1 MDRRGSTAE
10 RAAQGTWAQFFVWVV
25 VGSAAA
31 FGLVIFGTLAALP
44 ILGIGLL
51 AATRPAL
58 RRSWPGVLAGIG
70 TMSLYVAYVQRR
82 GPGTICWHT
91 ANASGCDQYAD
102 PWPWLVVGVGLV
114 ALGFLLQGWWARAL
128 HGIRER

>member
-1 MDRRGSTAE
+1 MDRPGSPTE
-10 RAAQGTWAQFFVWVV
+10 RTAQGAWAQFFVWVV

-31 FGLVIFGTLAALP
+31 FGLVIFGTLVAVP

-58 RRSWPGVLAGIG
+58 LRSWPGVLAGIG

-91 ANASGCDQYAD
+91 ANASGCDQYAN

-114 ALGFLLQGWWARAL
+114 ALGFLLQGLWAR
-128 HGIRER
+128 GRRP